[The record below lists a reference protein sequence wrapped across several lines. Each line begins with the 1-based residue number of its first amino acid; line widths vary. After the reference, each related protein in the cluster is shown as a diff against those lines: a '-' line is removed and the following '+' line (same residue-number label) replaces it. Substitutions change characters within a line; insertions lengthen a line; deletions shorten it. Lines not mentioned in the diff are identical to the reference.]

1 MGAEVIEYTVKLAF
15 EYGSIC
21 CFHFKRTCTLASVLL
36 SISFMTLVRLKLKRT
51 RLLEEEPFTGSAL
64 SQPVHIW
71 ILSLFVLFT
80 LECSTTSLATLLNC
94 LKGLQAQTTLW
105 NRLYFFWLRAGRRGS
120 NRKVGFWKTGG
131 PHILT
136 INFFFV
142 DQIRLKSALN
152 CNKNVSIYYAN
163 GPGGISAL
171 LFCFL
176 YKA

>member
-1 MGAEVIEYTVKLAF
+1 MGAKVIEYTVKLVC

-21 CFHFKRTCTLASVLL
+21 CFHFKRTCTLVSVLL

-64 SQPVHIW
+64 SQPVWIW

-80 LECSTTSLATLLNC
+80 LECTTTGLATLLSC
-94 LKGLQAQTTLW
+94 LEGLQAQTTLW
-105 NRLYFFWLRAGRRGS
+105 NRLYFFWLGGVRGS
-120 NRKVGFWKTGG
+120 NRKVGFWKTGV

-136 INFFFV
+136 INFFSF
-142 DQIRLKSALN
+142 DLIRLKSALN
-152 CNKNVSIYYAN
+152 CNNKVSMYYAN